1 MYQLIN
7 ISFFVITK
15 EENISQKKIPIIA
28 PTIQTKKG
36 LLSFFTLVNKLGNAN
51 AINKDIVL
59 TKCTKKEAP
68 LDNIGI
74 KDNTKKTIA
83 IRTTF
88 FNLYTL

>member
-1 MYQLIN
+1 MCQFIN
-7 ISFFVITK
+7 TSFFTITK
-15 EENISQKKIPIIA
+15 EENISQNKIPIIA
-28 PTIQTKKG
+28 PTIQIKKG
-36 LLSFFTLVNKLGNAN
+36 LLTFFTLVNKLGNAN
-51 AINKDIVL
+51 DIVS
-59 TKCTKKEAP
+59 TKCTDKGAP